1 MRFTIDKLARQARAD
16 RFPPNTGC
24 RRDRSARHTSP
35 NTTLTRCMHSFG
47 MPLYGYI
54 VISTERFLNLPTV
67 LKSTDANGKYRIR

>member
-1 MRFTIDKLARQARAD
+1 
-16 RFPPNTGC
+16 
-24 RRDRSARHTSP
+24 
-35 NTTLTRCMHSFG
+35 MHSFG